1 MTFGPSDFV
10 IKKHGYIE
18 KNPPLEVTGSFLS
31 VCIYQLNGIQK
42 FDENQQIINNLNE
55 NVKFGIGNN
64 INELCFTLFDKTLDD
79 MYEREE
85 ILTRGGHPPYL
96 VTATTD
102 NDEYT
107 YQSKWIQWY
116 NESLLSVY
124 DPPIDKKYIDKINSI
139 RDNDLKFIP
148 FIIYSLSSP
157 DIPVTATLLNNY
169 FYLALPNG
177 KLCQTL
183 RFQGNLEGGAICK
196 KILSNYNEELIR
208 RYEPFHE
215 MVSHLMILSMRED
228 DNLKKF
234 LFSWNA
240 LEILITTTFSKL
252 PQQEQKANFPN
263 DDCVPEEYKKSVSVL
278 YKNIN
283 RGRGITSVSQKF
295 IYLSIY
301 KWKITHNGHYDIFR
315 ESKERR
321 DKFLHGSLKYVE
333 LFSWLSRNNL
343 LIINNIIR
351 NMLSQH
357 TVMPLTA
364 PDSASSSAQ
373 SMMQ

>member
-1 MTFGPSDFV
+1 MPFGQSDFA

-18 KNPPLEVTGSFLS
+18 NNPPLEVTGSFIS

-42 FDENQQIINNLNE
+42 FDENQKILSFLDE
-55 NVKFGIGNN
+55 NIKFGIGNN
-64 INELCFTLFDKTLDD
+64 INELCFLLFNKTLDD
-79 MYEREE
+79 MYESEE
-85 ILTRGGHPPYL
+85 ILTKETHLPYL
-96 VTATTD
+96 VTATRD

-107 YQSKWIQWY
+107 YQAKWTQWY

-124 DPPIDKKYIDKINSI
+124 DPPVDKKYSNKIKSI
-139 RDNDLKFIP
+139 QNNDSKFIP

-169 FYLALPNG
+169 FYLVLPDG

-183 RFQGNLEGGAICK
+183 KFQGDLEGGAICK
-196 KILSNYNEELIR
+196 KILSDYNKELIR
-208 RYEPFHE
+208 KYEPFHE
-215 MVSHLMILSMRED
+215 MVSHLMVLSMRED

-252 PQQEQKANFPN
+252 PQQEQAANFPN
-263 DDCVPEEYKKSVSVL
+263 DDCVPEDYKKSVSVL
-278 YKNIN
+278 YENKN
-283 RGRGITSVSQKF
+283 RGRGITNVSQKF

-333 LFSWLSRNNL
+333 LLPWLSRNNL
-343 LIINNIIR
+343 LIINNIIHSI
-351 NMLSQH
+351 LS
-357 TVMPLTA
+357 VPLNA
-364 PDSASSSAQ
+364 PDSALRSSAQ
-373 SMMQ
+373 SAMQ